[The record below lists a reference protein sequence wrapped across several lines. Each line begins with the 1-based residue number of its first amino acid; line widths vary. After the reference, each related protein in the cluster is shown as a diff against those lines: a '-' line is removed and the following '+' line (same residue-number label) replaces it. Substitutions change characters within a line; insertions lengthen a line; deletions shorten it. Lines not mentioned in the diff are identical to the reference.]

1 MRIAYLNPQAVPDT
15 LPSTLQ
21 ILQTVEALGEAGV
34 QVDLV
39 TPQPRNGQTVAA
51 LLGRALP
58 SQVQLHPL
66 PDYRKRWFFP
76 FASHRLFY
84 WQAVRWLRRHPVD
97 AVYVRNL
104 KLAEV
109 LLRTLSPRVPIF
121 FETHE
126 LFAQT
131 LAEQLPEATR
141 DQHRKLQALRVR
153 EGKVYREVNGLI
165 TITQTLLDDI
175 RAEYALQTPAWVAP
189 DGVDLTLARQAM
201 SQETADR
208 PLPVL
213 LYLGSLHP
221 WKGVDALVEAM
232 IAVSDAELW
241 VAGGGAERLAAL
253 QQRAAQLGVDHKI
266 RWLGFVPPRDRFA
279 LIAQAD
285 ICVLPLSATSIGSRY
300 TSPLKLFEYMA
311 MGKPVLVR
319 DVPAIREVITHG
331 ENGYLYADETQLP
344 VAINALLSQPQRW
357 PVLGE
362 AAANAA
368 QGYAW
373 SCRAEGITRFMQSVV
388 KA

>member
-21 ILQTVEALGEAGV
+21 ILQTVEALGLAGV

-39 TPQPRNGQTVAA
+39 TPQARNGHTVAS

-58 SQVQLHPL
+58 PQVQLHPL

-76 FASHRLFY
+76 FASHRPFY
-84 WQAVRWLRRHPVD
+84 WQAVRWLRQHPVD

-109 LLRTLSPRVPIF
+109 LLRAFSSRLPIF

-131 LAEQLPEATR
+131 LAEQLPEAAR
-141 DQHRKLQALRVR
+141 AQHRKLLALRAR
-153 EGKVYREVNGLI
+153 EGKVYREVKGLI

-175 RAEYALQTPAWVAP
+175 RAEYALETPAWVAP
-189 DGVDLTLARQAM
+189 DGVDLTLARQVAPRE
-201 SQETADR
+201 QGDR

-232 IAVSDAELW
+232 TQVASAELW

-253 QQRAAQLGVDHKI
+253 QQRAAQLGISHRI
-266 RWLGFVPPRDRFA
+266 RWLGFVPPRERFT

-331 ENGYLYADETQLP
+331 ENGYLYTDEAHLP
-344 VAINALLSQPQRW
+344 TAIQALLSQPEQW
-357 PVLGE
+357 PALGK
-362 AAANAA
+362 AAAESA
-368 QGYAW
+368 QHYAW
-373 SCRAEGITRFMQSVV
+373 SCRAEGIIRFMKSVV
-388 KA
+388 SA